1 MQRVAWFPQ
10 MSSVRA
16 AWFGDV
22 RVDLLAGLVVAIALI
37 PEAISFSIIAGV
49 DPKVGLYASFTI
61 AIVISLVGGRP
72 GMISAATGAVALLV
86 VPLVREHGVQYL
98 FAAGVLAGIFQILF
112 GILKVGHLMR
122 FVPRP
127 VMVGFVNALAIL
139 IFLAQVPHVRGGPW
153 VVYAVVGAGLAVIYL
168 MPRLTTLVPAPL
180 VAVVALTVAAV
191 LLHLHVPTVKDMGA
205 LPSALPGLGLPH
217 IPLTLHTLAVIAP
230 YSLSIA
236 IVGLVESLLTAKL
249 IDDITDTSS
258 DKDRE
263 CRGQG
268 LANIASALVGG
279 LPGCAM
285 IGQSM
290 INMQSGG
297 RSRLSTLASGVFL
310 LALLVLFGGAVSKI
324 PVAALVAVMIVVAIN
339 TFDWSSIKVA
349 ALRRSPRSEIVV
361 MAVTVAIVVATD
373 NLAYGV
379 GAGVLLSALFFARRI
394 AHLIE
399 VERRIDDAG
408 RTVFAVHGQL
418 FFASTTAF
426 AHALDF
432 DGHTAVVIDLTHAH
446 VWDSSAVHAL
456 DAAVAKLTDRGASV
470 EIRGLNPHSKALHT
484 RLSGHLATS
493 H

>member
-1 MQRVAWFPQ
+1 M
-10 MSSVRA
+10 RA
-16 AWFGDV
+16 AWLGDV
-22 RVDLLAGLVVAIALI
+22 RTDLLSGLVVAIALI

-86 VPLVREHGVQYL
+86 VPLVRDHGVQYL
-98 FAAGVLAGIFQILF
+98 FAARAARGRVFQILF
-112 GILKVGHLMR
+112 GVLKVGHLMR

-127 VMVGFVNALAIL
+127 VMVGLRERARDPDLPRAGPARPRRL
-139 IFLAQVPHVRGGPW
+139 LGRVRRR
-153 VVYAVVGAGLAVIYL
+153 AAGLALIYL
-168 MPRLTTLVPAPL
+168 VPRVTTAVPAPL
-180 VAVVALTVAAV
+180 VAIVVLTAAAV
-191 LLHLHVPTVKDMGA
+191 LLHVHVPTVKDMGA
-205 LPSALPGLGLPH
+205 LPSGLPGFGLPGV
-217 IPLTLHTLAVIAP
+217 PLTLHTLAIVAP

-236 IVGLVESLLTAKL
+236 IVGLIESLLTAKL
-249 IDDITDTSS
+249 IDDITDTPS

-268 LANIASALVGG
+268 VANIASALLGG

-310 LALLVLFGGAVSKI
+310 LLLLVVFGGTVSSI
-324 PVAALVAVMIVVAIN
+324 PVAALVAVMVVVAVN
-339 TFDWSSIKVA
+339 TFDWSSVKPA
-349 ALRRSPRSEIVV
+349 ALRRAPRSELAV
-361 MAVTVAIVVATD
+361 MAATVAIVVATD

-379 GAGVLLSALFFARRI
+379 GAGVLLSALLFARRV
-394 AHLIE
+394 AHLID
-399 VERRIDDAG
+399 VD
-408 RTVFAVHGQL
+408 RTVAADGTTTFAVRGQL

-426 AHALDF
+426 AHALDY
-432 DGHTAVVIDLTHAH
+432 DGHAAVVLDLSLAH

-456 DAAVAKLTDRGASV
+456 DAAAAKLTARGATV
-470 EIRGLNPHSKALHT
+470 TIVGLNPHSEALHS

>member
-1 MQRVAWFPQ
+1 
-10 MSSVRA
+10 
-16 AWFGDV
+16 
-22 RVDLLAGLVVAIALI
+22 
-37 PEAISFSIIAGV
+37 
-49 DPKVGLYASFTI
+49 
-61 AIVISLVGGRP
+61 
-72 GMISAATGAVALLV
+72 
-86 VPLVREHGVQYL
+86 
-98 FAAGVLAGIFQILF
+98 
-112 GILKVGHLMR
+112 
-122 FVPRP
+122 
-127 VMVGFVNALAIL
+127 
-139 IFLAQVPHVRGGPW
+139 
-153 VVYAVVGAGLAVIYL
+153 
-168 MPRLTTLVPAPL
+168 MPRVTTAVPAPL

-217 IPLTLHTLAVIAP
+217 VPLTLHTLSVIAP

-236 IVGLVESLLTAKL
+236 IVGLIESLLTATL
-249 IDDITDTSS
+249 IDDITDTRS

-268 LANIASALVGG
+268 LANIASAFVGG

-310 LALLVLFGGAVSKI
+310 LALLVVFGGAVSRI
-324 PVAALVAVMIVVAIN
+324 PVAALVAVMVVVAIN
-339 TFDWSSIKVA
+339 TFDWSSITLA
-349 ALRRSPRSEIVV
+349 ALRRSPRSELAV

-379 GAGVLLSALFFARRI
+379 GAGVLLSALSFARRI

-399 VERRIDDAG
+399 VERSVDDTG
-408 RTVFAVHGQL
+408 RTVFTVHGQL

-432 DGHTAVVIDLTHAH
+432 DGHTAVVIDLEHAH

-456 DAAVAKLTDRGASV
+456 DAAVAKLTDRGAGV